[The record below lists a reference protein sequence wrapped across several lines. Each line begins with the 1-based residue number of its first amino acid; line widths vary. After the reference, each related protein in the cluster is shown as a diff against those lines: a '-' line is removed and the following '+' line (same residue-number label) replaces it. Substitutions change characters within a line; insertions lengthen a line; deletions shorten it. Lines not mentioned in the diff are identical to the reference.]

1 MSAEPRANLLLVD
14 DRPENLIALE
24 AILEPL
30 GQNLVRAE
38 SGFEALRHLLTTDF
52 ALILLDVQMPEL
64 DGFETAKLIKKRER
78 TRGIPI
84 IFLTAISKEP
94 QNVFQGY
101 SAGAVDYIF
110 KPFDPEILRSKVSV
124 FIELHRKTAELH
136 EASETIRER
145 ELAEFRRNLAES
157 MPQIVW
163 TTRPDGKPEYFN
175 RRWTDYTGVPAEV
188 AVAGTGDSTLHPD
201 DRARTAERWRQSVE
215 TGEEYEIE
223 HRFRRASD
231 DSFRWHLSRG
241 LPMRDEDGRIV
252 GWVGTATDID
262 DQKRATEAQRFLVQ
276 ASSVLGSSLDYRS
289 TLSQVAQLAVPDIAD
304 WCGVDILEEDGTTR
318 QLAVAHSDPQKVA
331 FAHELSERYP
341 PDPATPQ
348 GATKVVQTG
357 EAELVPLI
365 TDEMI
370 EAGARD
376 ELHLQ
381 LIREL
386 GL

>member
-94 QNVFQGY
+94 QHVFQGY

-175 RRWTDYTGVPAEV
+175 
-188 AVAGTGDSTLHPD
+188 
-201 DRARTAERWRQSVE
+201 
-215 TGEEYEIE
+215 
-223 HRFRRASD
+223 
-231 DSFRWHLSRG
+231 
-241 LPMRDEDGRIV
+241 
-252 GWVGTATDID
+252 
-262 DQKRATEAQRFLVQ
+262 
-276 ASSVLGSSLDYRS
+276 
-289 TLSQVAQLAVPDIAD
+289 
-304 WCGVDILEEDGTTR
+304 
-318 QLAVAHSDPQKVA
+318 
-331 FAHELSERYP
+331 
-341 PDPATPQ
+341 
-348 GATKVVQTG
+348 
-357 EAELVPLI
+357 
-365 TDEMI
+365 
-370 EAGARD
+370 
-376 ELHLQ
+376 
-381 LIREL
+381 
-386 GL
+386 